1 VRLTDTSPF
10 ALAAIWEPVAAAKAG
25 EPERGCAL
33 ITTEANATMATVHH
47 RMPVILTPQQ
57 VEPWLDPASSR
68 DDLQDLLKP
77 LPDAAL
83 TLTPVSKRVNAVR
96 EDDAELLREE
106 RLPEAPSQ
114 LDLL

>member
-1 VRLTDTSPF
+1 
-10 ALAAIWEPVAAAKAG
+10 
-25 EPERGCAL
+25 
-33 ITTEANATMATVHH
+33 MATVHH

-68 DDLQDLLKP
+68 DDLEALLKP

-83 TLTPVSKRVNAVR
+83 SLTPVSKRVNSVR
-96 EDDAELLREE
+96 QDDEDLLRED
-106 RLPEAPSQ
+106 RLPEAPPQ